1 VLTEAAIMGKRDEL
15 RGLKENVIVG
25 RLIPAGTGMAYHHEA
40 RKCAEAEATEL
51 ATERRPPTP
60 WMTPSRAV
68 PLPKREA
75 AWCPLELAD
84 RPWIALKAAS
94 TQFVASLDAAQTR
107 PLDPASVAALRSA
120 QDVLVAAWAR
130 VIAGVEEHSALPG
143 IDPPRRKWDDQWQL
157 TDGARCRFND
167 AVQAYNDAISQF
179 PARLLAWLFSFRPG
193 RSL

>member
-1 VLTEAAIMGKRDEL
+1 MDLFVWLGLPVVVFWAVGAYNRLVRL
-15 RGLKENVIVG
+15 RAEVKHSFAGLVRHWRQQLQVAESS
-25 RLIPAGTGMAYHHEA
+25 LPAQWVNGLGAHSMD
-40 RKCAEAEATEL
+40 
-51 ATERRPPTP
+51 
-60 WMTPSRAV
+60 MV
-68 PLPKREA
+68 PA
-75 AWCPLELAD
+75 AD

-130 VIAGVEEHSALPG
+130 VIAGLEEHSALPG
-143 IDPPRRKWDDQWQL
+143 IEPPHRKWDDQWQL